1 MSGRRYFRVF
11 SEHNFHGG
19 HIWLKSFF
27 HWKHYLY
34 RIYFNKIKISVTPF
48 FFFQLLLFNLWVV
61 VPWKAHSLNF
71 KHCSC
76 FSFVINILVPL
87 KKHCVMASVAL
98 GTETVKSY
106 LEGTV
111 STDRHGMKRN
121 PIKLHSFHFMSTLLL
136 ATRKIIQKHS
146 NKLSAQIKLN
156 SRKLIC
162 HVILSLFQTTQYL
175 LLHFLWISS
184 YIYFIWTPWCE
195 LSAQRLAKRCTS
207 CCVSIPFGFIILW
220 HTHKKC
226 LLSATWTKTFLP
238 NLFTASEILFDSFC
252 QRSKWYLQRSC
263 TSILPKAYHAS
274 LWNPGSAGPHPG

>member
-34 RIYFNKIKISVTPF
+34 RIYFNKIKISVTP

-106 LEGTV
+106 LEDTV

-121 PIKLHSFHFMSTLLL
+121 PIILHSFHFMSTLLL

-162 HVILSLFQTTQYL
+162 HVILSLFQTT
-175 LLHFLWISS
+175 
-184 YIYFIWTPWCE
+184 
-195 LSAQRLAKRCTS
+195 
-207 CCVSIPFGFIILW
+207 
-220 HTHKKC
+220 
-226 LLSATWTKTFLP
+226 
-238 NLFTASEILFDSFC
+238 
-252 QRSKWYLQRSC
+252 
-263 TSILPKAYHAS
+263 
-274 LWNPGSAGPHPG
+274 